1 MIASRTAQSAGA
13 HGDGMMST
21 GSVRRIAAAFAGG
34 IALVVACV
42 GAAVGASG
50 QDTLM
55 SPEARGVSQAVTA
68 AELAAWGRAHQDPG
82 ALIMAA
88 RLLAEVPVRQGG
100 DSTGELLLNPDRLLD
115 EAATLAT
122 GNDPL
127 IAAIDRL
134 RNTGAGRTRGVNSSP
149 FGRGPIFTVKEL
161 RARETY
167 GFDVDARAGEVLR
180 VAAIGDGDTNIDLSV
195 KDARGA
201 VVCRDGYGDHYPVCT
216 ISPSRP
222 GKMRV
227 DIVNRGDVWTKVQ
240 ILSN

>member
-1 MIASRTAQSAGA
+1 
-13 HGDGMMST
+13 MSI
-21 GSVRRIAAAFAGG
+21 GSVRGVAAALACGITLAG
-34 IALVVACV
+34 AFV
-42 GAAVGASG
+42 GAAFGASG

-88 RLLAEVPVRQGG
+88 RLLAEVPIREGEG
-100 DSTGELLLNPDRLLD
+100 STGEVLLSANHLLD
-115 EAATLAT
+115 EAAALAT
-122 GNDPL
+122 GNAPL
-127 IAAIDRL
+127 VAAIDRL
-134 RNTGAGRTRGVNSSP
+134 RESGERTRGVDSSP

-161 RARETY
+161 RARETW

-195 KDARGA
+195 RDARG
-201 VVCRDGYGDHYPVCT
+201 VEICRDGYGDHYPVCT
-216 ISPSRP
+216 ISSHRS

-227 DIVNRGDVWTKVQ
+227 DIVNRGDIWNKVQ